1 MIAWMI
7 IAYHS
12 KGKPCQKPFF
22 KNKTLLSSMEVRFL
36 GTNGW
41 FDTRTGNT
49 TCVFINSRNYYI
61 ILDAGNG
68 IYKIG
73 RYIKEAKPVCL
84 FLSHFHLDHIIGLHI
99 LNKFH
104 FPAGLV
110 LFGMEGTDQVLQTLV
125 NEPFTIPFADYSYP
139 VTIREL
145 SEGTHAVP
153 FPVECRALLHSTR
166 CFGYRITVDGTT
178 ITYCTDT
185 GVCDNAIH
193 LARNAD
199 LLITECSLKPG
210 KKNPGWPHLNP
221 QDAIFIAQESN
232 AKRLALIHFD
242 AEVYKK
248 ITERKKI
255 RDAMKKYFPGLIV
268 ATDGKKIIL

>member
-1 MIAWMI
+1 MDI
-7 IAYHS
+7 
-12 KGKPCQKPFF
+12 
-22 KNKTLLSSMEVRFL
+22 RFL

-41 FDTRTGNT
+41 FDTQTGNT
-49 TCVFINSRNYYI
+49 TCVFINSKNYYI

-110 LFGMEGTDQVLQTLV
+110 LFGMEGTQQILHTFV

-145 SEGTHAVP
+145 SEGTHAIP
-153 FPVECRALLHSTR
+153 FPVECRALLHSTP
-166 CFGYRITVDGTT
+166 CLGYRIAIDGTT

-185 GVCDNAIH
+185 GVCDNAVR

-199 LLITECSLKPG
+199 LLIAECSLKSG
-210 KKNPGWPHLNP
+210 EKNPDWPHLNP
-221 QDAIFIAQESN
+221 QDAIFIAKKSN
-232 AKRLALIHFD
+232 AKKLALIHFD
-242 AEVYKK
+242 ADTYKK
-248 ITERKKI
+248 IKERHVIQKE
-255 RDAMKKYFPGLIV
+255 MKKYFPGLIIT
-268 ATDGKKIIL
+268 TDGKRVVL